1 MNDTVT
7 PEQTLSHLE
16 HEFLEKIQI
25 LQEKL
30 EDLFGWVV
38 GNRPLTIEDI
48 RRMPVWVS
56 AEEVISLLNT
66 GTDGDLFGT
75 DHPANLDYFDAL
87 TSDARLNVVPGG
99 GLTRKLINRLCEAED
114 EGQGFITVAA
124 AARIAGMA
132 EGSVRN
138 ALYSG
143 KDPQFTLTK
152 NAAGRTVIDR
162 RAFDRWLEGRRN
174 YRPKGSERQAV
185 NGLSGDV
192 QTLKPT
198 LNAVNDYFRKS
209 LGLRLHPRC
218 KADNKKILAWTD
230 TTGSLCIA
238 HEHDRVTSQQL
249 WVRLDALPVGG
260 SWESVP
266 HERYAA
272 KSPKDDIYNGYGRH
286 SGLKTYDELVLA
298 ELIKFRPRTMAEVA
312 LVLENLGVCPKVGN
326 EGEASNQSGQP

>member
-1 MNDTVT
+1 MNDIAAAELTM
-7 PEQTLSHLE
+7 SHLE
-16 HEFLEKIQI
+16 LEFLEKIQI
-25 LQEKL
+25 LQEKM

-38 GNRPLTIEDI
+38 GNRPLTIEEI

-56 AEEVISLLNT
+56 AEEVISLLKT

-87 TSDARLNVVPGG
+87 TSDTRLNVAPGG
-99 GLTRKLINRLCEAED
+99 GLTRKLINRLCDINDKE
-114 EGQGFITVAA
+114 QGFITVAG
-124 AARIAGMA
+124 AARIAGMS

-162 RAFDRWLEGRRN
+162 RAFERWLEGRRN
-174 YRPKGSERQAV
+174 YRPKNAERQSI
-185 NGLSGDV
+185 NGLAVDV
-192 QTLKPT
+192 QTSKPT
-198 LNAVNDYFRKS
+198 LRAVNDYFTKA
-209 LGLRLHPRC
+209 LNLHLHPRC
-218 KADNKKILAWTD
+218 KPDNKKMLGWTD
-230 TTGSLCIA
+230 DTGRLCIA
-238 HEHDRVTSQQL
+238 HEHDRATSQQL
-249 WVRLDALPVGG
+249 WVRIDALKQGG

-272 KSPKDDIYNGYGRH
+272 KSSRADIHEGYGRH
-286 SGLKTYDELVLA
+286 SGLKNYDELVLA

-312 LVLENLGVCPKVGN
+312 LVLEDLGVRPQ
-326 EGEASNQSGQP
+326 EGDQCDASNQEGRQ